1 MEVKMTMEEYK
12 KLEEA
17 KQDYEILKMHI
28 RQCAEIKE
36 EYEYYFGDE
45 ECNEL
50 QSDCVDDITINKT
63 ILSIVNKYVN
73 KHPIGKTIGAEYV
86 AQDDEAQEEAQEMFE
101 KIMEYYASLEE

>member
-1 MEVKMTMEEYK
+1 MIINCNEEGMVLIAGDININITK
-12 KLEEA
+12 ENA
-17 KQDYEILKMHI
+17 KQ
-28 RQCAEIKE
+28 IKE

-86 AQDDEAQEEAQEMFE
+86 AQDDEAQEDAQEMFE